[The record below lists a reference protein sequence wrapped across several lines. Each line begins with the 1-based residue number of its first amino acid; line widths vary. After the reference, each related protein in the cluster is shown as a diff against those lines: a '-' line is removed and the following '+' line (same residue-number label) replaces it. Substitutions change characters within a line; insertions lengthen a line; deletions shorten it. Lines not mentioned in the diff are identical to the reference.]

1 MKNRFYVFNIENNKL
16 LTEIAKFLRIFE
28 DKDILC
34 TDADRDEMSKLVRS
48 LIFFGEEHGFYGNL
62 WQGLVTHFLLTDE
75 NAYTKAIERKQDG
88 DTPGAYE
95 LALHDIEIIM
105 KYYHSDFKC
114 FDKALD
120 MDLSCITNYK
130 KISSG
135 GVFNESIRNI
145 MMDTRDRLNDTK
157 DPVVF
162 MSILDEIYKTLG
174 IGDLGLHK
182 AFRITNDG
190 GLLPINKIA
199 NVHFDDLIGLSTQKK
214 EIMDN
219 TLAFI
224 EGRPANNCLLYGDA
238 GTGKSSCIKALIN
251 QYFDVGLRIVE
262 IYKHELKSLNNV
274 IANLKGRNYKFI
286 LYMDDLSFEE
296 FETEYKYL
304 KALIEGGLE
313 KKPDNVLI
321 YATSNRRHLVR
332 ESFAD
337 RNDDIHRND
346 TMQEK
351 LSLFGRFGLT
361 IFFGAPDKKEYSD
374 IVLGLKKRLGVD
386 ISDEELLQKAN
397 AWEVSH
403 GGRSGRSATQLLD
416 YILSKV

>member
-1 MKNRFYVFNIENNKL
+1 MKNRFYVFNVEKNTL
-16 LTEIAKFLRIFE
+16 LTDIAKFLRIFE

-34 TDADRDEMSKLVRS
+34 TDADRDEMSKLIRS
-48 LIFFGEEHGFYGNL
+48 LIFFGEEHGFFGNL
-62 WQGLVTHFLLTDE
+62 WQGLITYFLLTDE
-75 NAYTKAIERKQDG
+75 NAYTKSIERKQDG
-88 DTPGAYE
+88 ETPGAYE

-105 KYYHSDFKC
+105 KYFHSDLSC

-120 MDLSCITNYK
+120 MDLSCIKNYK

-145 MMDTRDRLNDTK
+145 MMYTRDRLNDTK
-157 DPVVF
+157 DSGDF
-162 MSILDEIYKTLG
+162 LGILDEIYKTLG

-182 AFRITNDG
+182 AFRITEEGN
-190 GLLPINKIA
+190 LYPINKIA
-199 NVHFDDLIGLSTQKK
+199 NVHFDDLIGLDSQKK

-224 EGRPANNCLLYGDA
+224 EGRPSNNCLLYGDA

-251 QYFDVGLRIVE
+251 EYFELGLRIVE
-262 IYKHELKSLNNV
+262 IYKHELKSLNKV
-274 IANLKGRNYKFI
+274 VANLKDRNYKFI

-337 RNDDIHRND
+337 RNDDIHKND

-351 LSLFGRFGLT
+351 LSLFGRFGVT
-361 IFFGAPDKKEYSD
+361 VFFGAPDKKEYSE
-374 IVLGLKKRLGVD
+374 IVLGLKKKLNVD